1 MSLHDGL
8 MIPLQKKLLNATSK
22 ESREYED
29 KDLNISYVTRSQPPA
44 ELAFLPSST
53 ESSSDLVKGVKGP
66 ICILENSQT
75 LLVFGC
81 KFNSSNLIRKD
92 SDLALL
98 TASFQLRKAKEASSK
113 LAGVGYFE
121 AFFLAAT
128 CKRNNTDIFEF
139 HQDLG
144 ENDSDVLTVAEDIRD
159 LKVFSMSSKSG
170 DKIMVAAAQPYWIS
184 FP

>member
-29 KDLNISYVTRSQPPA
+29 KDFNISYVTRSQPPA

-53 ESSSDLVKGVKGP
+53 ES
-66 ICILENSQT
+66 T

-81 KFNSSNLIRKD
+81 KFNSSNLLRKD

-144 ENDSDVLTVAEDIRD
+144 ENDSDVLTVAEYIRD

-170 DKIMVAAAQPYWIS
+170 DK
-184 FP
+184 